1 MNTTLHY
8 SLHQLFCKNTTFT
21 VFVSF
26 PKKTLNFTHSCAFAQ
41 IAQFYAVQMVKKQNL
56 THPRAA
62 KLATLHSGHQASQEL
77 PENYYTSANIFV

>member
-1 MNTTLHY
+1 MNITLHY

-26 PKKTLNFTHSCAFAQ
+26 LKKKTLNFTHSCAFAQ
-41 IAQFYAVQMVKKQNL
+41 IAQFYALQMLKKQNL

-62 KLATLHSGHQASQEL
+62 KLATLF
-77 PENYYTSANIFV
+77 Y

>member
-26 PKKTLNFTHSCAFAQ
+26 LKKTPNFTHSCEFAQ
-41 IAQFYAVQMVKKQNL
+41 IAQFYGLQMLKKKNL

-62 KLATLHSGHQASQEL
+62 KLETLDSRLLYLGLLA
-77 PENYYTSANIFV
+77 